1 MFPIEDTTGEGLTT
15 ALLKEI
21 EGTYGLDMKNCRVQD
36 YDNGGN
42 MTGKY
47 KGVQSRML
55 SMFPKAFFNPC
66 GYHSLNLVIGDAVAS
81 AVKKCFFVCSF
92 MSVRPVFIIY

>member
-1 MFPIEDTTGEGLTT
+1 MCIRDRFFPIYDTTGEGLTT

-21 EGTYGLDMKNCRVQD
+21 EETCGLDMKNCRGEG

-47 KGVQSRML
+47 KGVQSRIL
-55 SMFPKAFFNPC
+55 SMFPKAFSILVL
-66 GYHSLNLVIGDAVAS
+66 SLIH
-81 AVKKCFFVCSF
+81 
-92 MSVRPVFIIY
+92 I